1 MAANGTPPNHL
12 YLASITTPTAPPPRI
27 FYRSKGRNGR
37 TRYVAIH
44 RSGNSQTRNNGMT
57 HDPPRKGNDKIC
69 KNGKWK
75 IHYTFV
81 SKNPTPHRTIS
92 SNALSRMSR
101 TIKKK
106 KSHLRRTRSNNKPK
120 NTTPIDLSST
130 QRRHSKGG
138 MPL

>member
-27 FYRSKGRNGR
+27 TYPSKGRNGR
-37 TRYVAIH
+37 TRRVGIH
-44 RSGNSQTRNNGMT
+44 RSGHSKIQMITPTLRVRNKHEEIFENGV
-57 HDPPRKGNDKIC
+57 
-69 KNGKWK
+69 WK
-75 IHYTFV
+75 IRRTFV
-81 SKNPTPHRTIS
+81 SKNPTPHRTFS

-106 KSHLRRTRSNNKPK
+106 SPLRRTQSNGKPK
-120 NTTPIDLSST
+120 NTTPIDLSPT
-130 QRRHSKGG
+130 RRRHSKGG